1 MSGIQ
6 SIIMIGLHWWTCS
19 VKSIILT
26 WWPWREADSWQLL
39 PLQTRKLYRIVI
51 NTAVLPSCIGFYE
64 LTLECRYTML
74 VWNPVMDFICS
85 KLTVRYWAD
94 RYTLKVIQSIL
105 AWHYVRP
112 MFVSLSACPVTGPS
126 WDKNVNRTAKSQ
138 TSPKAWWV
146 VRVNST

>member
-26 WWPWREADSWQLL
+26 WWPWGEADSWQLITTSD
-39 PLQTRKLYRIVI
+39 PK
-51 NTAVLPSCIGFYE
+51 AVQNRHKHCCVTCIGFYE
-64 LTLECRYTML
+64 LTLEWRYTML

-85 KLTVRYWAD
+85 KLIVRYWAD
-94 RYTLKVIQSIL
+94 RYTLKAIQSIL

-112 MFVSLSACPVTGPS
+112 TSVSLCVCPVTGPS
-126 WDKNVNRTAKSQ
+126 WDKNINRTAKSQ
-138 TSPKAWWV
+138 TSPKAWRV